1 MEENRTK
8 RNQLLAEH
16 VIKNLNVR
24 NMEGYYAQNKEEA
37 LKIALDLIEEGSTVG
52 WGGSA
57 SISEIGL
64 KEAVCQGNYEVIN
77 RDVCRNPQEK
87 REAELKCFDS
97 DYFLAS
103 ANAIT
108 QDGILVNVDK
118 FANRIAAIAFG
129 PRNVILII
137 GMNKVVKNVD
147 DAAQRSRDEAGS
159 INAVRLNTETPCRNA
174 GICYD
179 CKGAKS
185 NCCQMLVTRSSA
197 VEGRIKIILVNDVLG
212 F

>member
-1 MEENRTK
+1 MEENRKK
-8 RNQLLAEH
+8 RNQFLAEH
-16 VIKNLNVR
+16 IIKNLNTR
-24 NMEGYYAQNKEEA
+24 SIAGYYADSKAEA
-37 LKIALDLIEEGSTVG
+37 LKIALDLIPEGSTVG

-64 KEAVCQGNYEVIN
+64 KQAICEGDYQVIN
-77 RDVCRNPQEK
+77 RDICKTPEEK

-97 DYFLAS
+97 DFFLAS
-103 ANAIT
+103 SNAVT

-129 PRNVILII
+129 PRNVILVI
-137 GMNKVVKNVD
+137 GMNKVVKTVEE
-147 DAAQRSRDEAGS
+147 AVSRAQNEAGS
-159 INAVRLNTETPCRNA
+159 INAVRLNTQTPCRNT
-174 GICYD
+174 GLCYD

-185 NCCQMLVTRSSA
+185 NCCQFLVTRSSG
-197 VEGRIKIILVNDVLG
+197 VEGRIKVILVNEDLG